1 MLNDEICKLRDELNE
16 SILNGE
22 DYEKILEI
30 SVRLD
35 ELIAEH
41 YRSDCVQNNQINTRA
56 ETKISKHSDSQ
67 FNNQVEFRLNKEGYA
82 R

>member
-22 DYEKILEI
+22 NYEKILEI
-30 SVRLD
+30 SVKLD

-41 YRSDCVQNNQINTRA
+41 YRIDRA
-56 ETKISKHSDSQ
+56 KNKHWGKNS
-67 FNNQVEFRLNKEGYA
+67 NKQA
-82 R
+82 VS

>member
-1 MLNDEICKLRDELNE
+1 MLNDEICKLRDRLNE

-30 SVRLD
+30 SMELD

-41 YRSDCVQNNQINTRA
+41 YRINTKPNNEINDKTKNEKDNQIVY
-56 ETKISKHSDSQ
+56 KIG
-67 FNNQVEFRLNKEGYA
+67 EEGYA
-82 R
+82 L